1 MKFSKGAKVFL
12 SFLITVAVAAA
23 VSLTLLVSE
32 SYANVHQPKDIHM
45 NCGEF
50 ETTWRSN
57 GNGYPI
63 AMSFSNEKGI
73 WQEIPSGFQDRIFF
87 YRLEDGYAAK
97 MDSGK
102 GGGILLHVYKNTKML
117 NVDAPLKVYTC
128 KVLH

>member
-32 SYANVHQPKDIHM
+32 SYANVHQPKDIQM
-45 NCGEF
+45 DCGKL
-50 ETTWRSN
+50 TITWRNN
-57 GNGYPI
+57 GNNYPI
-63 AMSFSNEKGI
+63 VMSFSDGKGI
-73 WQEIPSGFQDRIFF
+73 WQEIPSEFQDRIFF
-87 YRLEDGYAAK
+87 YRVEDGYAAK
-97 MDSGK
+97 MDSSHD
-102 GGGILLHVYKNTKML
+102 GGILLHVYKNTKML